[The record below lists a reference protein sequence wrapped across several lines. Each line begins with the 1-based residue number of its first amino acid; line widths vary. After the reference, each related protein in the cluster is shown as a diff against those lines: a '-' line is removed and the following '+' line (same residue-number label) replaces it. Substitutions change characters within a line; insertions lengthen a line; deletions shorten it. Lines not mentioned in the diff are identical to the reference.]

1 MTRLRYLLA
10 VLLLSGTALGA
21 TACGQQVPPGCW
33 QDDGEIECPDRDDDG
48 DEGGF
53 YEDDD

>member
-1 MTRLRYLLA
+1 MTRLRYFLA

-33 QDDGEIECPDRDDDG
+33 QDDGEIECPERDDD
-48 DEGGF
+48 EGGG